1 MRAFVHKLL
10 LILTPAALCT
20 VASGAL
26 RAADINLIGIFGS
39 KATLMVDGG
48 RPRTLAAGESTTD
61 GIRLLSVGSDS
72 VVVEIE
78 GRRQTLHMGNQRIA
92 AARGDSSAQRAIL
105 TGDAK
110 GHFLTTVVVNGVSM
124 QFLVD
129 TGATSVTLSADD
141 ARRANIRYSPADRSM
156 MQTANGL
163 VAAYRVKLD
172 TVKLGDI
179 TLNNVDGTVL
189 EGNALGGRFG
199 LLGMSFLSRTDMRR
213 EGETLTLIKRF

>member
-1 MRAFVHKLL
+1 MRAFLAQFAFIVTLGAA
-10 LILTPAALCT
+10 TPAH
-20 VASGAL
+20 
-26 RAADINLIGIFGS
+26 AADINLIGVFGN
-39 KATLMVDGG
+39 KATFMVDGG
-48 RPRTLAAGESTTD
+48 KPRTLAAGETSPEK
-61 GIRLLSVGSDS
+61 IRLISVGDGSA
-72 VVVEIE
+72 VVEID
-78 GRRQTLHMGNQRIA
+78 GRRETLRLGNQRIA
-92 AARGDSSAQRAIL
+92 ASRGDGGAQRVVL

-129 TGATSVTLSADD
+129 TGATSVAIGADD
-141 ARRANIRYSPADRSM
+141 AKRANLRYTPADRIM
-156 MQTANGL
+156 MQTANGM
-163 VAAYRVKLD
+163 VAAYKVKFD

-213 EGETLTLIKRF
+213 EGDTLTLIKRF